1 MIITRPK
8 PLDEILKILAPYKD
22 LNICVVG
29 CGICARKIKTGGEPE
44 VKRMVSDLSD
54 AKMKVVDGV
63 MVKHAC
69 SAKSWDSLIEECP
82 VLKKAEIFLVMS
94 CGTGVSIL
102 GQLSGKSAFP
112 ALNTVSMGGAIDDDI
127 FENMCIM
134 CGQCNVGEFAGLCPK
149 SGCPKSQMNGPCGG
163 SMDGNCEVAERKCI
177 WSRIYETLDAKGML
191 SVMDDIIPP
200 VEHDRRL

>member
-8 PLDEILKILAPYKD
+8 PLDEILKILAPYK
-22 LNICVVG
+22 NSNVCVVG

-44 VKRMVSDLSD
+44 VKKMVSDLKD
-54 AKMKVVDGV
+54 AKMKLLDGV

-69 SAKSWDSLIEECP
+69 SAKSWESLIEEYP
-82 VLKKAEIFLVMS
+82 VLEKADIFLVMS

-163 SMDGNCEVAERKCI
+163 SVDGNCEVAERKCI
-177 WSRIYETLDAKGML
+177 WTKIYETLDAKGML
-191 SVMDDIIPP
+191 SLMDDIIPP